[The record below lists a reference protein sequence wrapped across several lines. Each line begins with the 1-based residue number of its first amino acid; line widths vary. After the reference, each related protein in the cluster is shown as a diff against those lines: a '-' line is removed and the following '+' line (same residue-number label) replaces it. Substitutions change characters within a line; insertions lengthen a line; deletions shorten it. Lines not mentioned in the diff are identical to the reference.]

1 MRVFIVDDHE
11 IVREGLRTVLQKD
24 ADIEVVG
31 EAGTGAEALDRIK
44 QTQPNAAVVDYR
56 LPDTT
61 GDQLCRQ
68 ILETS
73 PATAVII
80 LTTYLNEEVVR
91 QSLAA
96 GAVAFV
102 TKASGLD
109 ELRKALR
116 EIATTEPGTRPAST
130 ASIVHRLFAAESS
143 QQAGGGGGKSLTPRQ
158 IRVLEL
164 VAEGLTYSEIA
175 QKLSI
180 SQSTVRFH
188 VQALKERVG
197 ARTKTEL
204 VATAIRAALIS
215 PNSET

>member
-11 IVREGLRTVLQKD
+11 VVREGLRTVLQKD
-24 ADIEVVG
+24 AHIDVVG
-31 EAGTGAEALDRIK
+31 EAGSGAEALEGIK
-44 QTQPNAAVVDYR
+44 ATRPDAAVVDYR
-56 LPDTT
+56 LSDTT

-68 ILETS
+68 ILQTAPE
-73 PATAVII
+73 TAVII

-91 QSLAA
+91 QSLGA

-116 EIATTEPGTRPAST
+116 EIETVEPGTRPEST
-130 ASIVHRLFAAESS
+130 ASMVHRLFAAESRYT
-143 QQAGGGGGKSLTPRQ
+143 GGAGKSLTPRQ
-158 IRVLEL
+158 TRVLEL
-164 VAEGLTYSEIA
+164 VAEGLTYGEIA
-175 QKLSI
+175 AKLSI

-188 VQALKERVG
+188 IQALKERVG

-204 VATAIRAALIS
+204 VAMAIRTALIS
-215 PNSET
+215 PNADE